1 MNLRRSI
8 QRAVQRIG
16 RLTVNKITIAMVTKG
31 ARVPGITGAV
41 LVLATVG
48 RKTGQKRMTPMGY
61 VREGQDKLLVV
72 AEHGARADWV
82 RNALAAGTVD
92 IWIDGVAY
100 EAGVLIAENQIPAAV
115 RGRIRS
121 RLVALANKALSSD
134 SKVVEI
140 NLVPGV

>member
-1 MNLRRSI
+1 M
-8 QRAVQRIG
+8 
-16 RLTVNKITIAMVTKG
+16 TKG